1 LYGLFGAAEELAS
14 EQIRRQID
22 TNLLGSIDVI
32 RTAVPH
38 LRAQGGGRILQVS
51 SEGGQYAYP
60 GYGLYHATKFGIEG
74 FVDAVAQETASFG
87 IRFTLAEPG
96 PTRTNFGSS
105 RVEAA
110 PIPVYESTPVGDL
123 RKRMAEG
130 RFAAKT
136 GDADKVVQAMIDAM
150 DREPPPRRITLG
162 SIAYDHIETTL
173 ADKLAALRAQKELAY
188 SVDAE

>member
-1 LYGLFGAAEELAS
+1 
-14 EQIRRQID
+14 
-22 TNLLGSIDVI
+22 
-32 RTAVPH
+32 VP
-38 LRAQGGGRILQVS
+38 

-74 FVDAVAQETASFG
+74 FVDAVAQETAPFG
-87 IRFTLAEPG
+87 ISLTLAEPG

-105 RVEAA
+105 RVSAA
-110 PIPVYESTPVGDL
+110 TMPVYENTPVGDV
-123 RKRMAEG
+123 RKQMADG

-136 GDADKVVQAMIDAM
+136 GDPDKVAQAMIDAM

-162 SIAYDHIETTL
+162 STAYDHIETTL
-173 ADKLAALRAQKELAY
+173 AGKLAALRAQKEPAY